1 MNSPIKWIGG
11 KRILRKEI
19 IPLIPKCKCYV
30 EVFGGAG
37 WVLFGKN
44 EKDHKVEV
52 YNDINSELINFFKVV
67 KYKNNEFLERFNYL
81 LVAREIFDDFKY
93 QDISKL
99 SDVDRAF
106 RFWYL
111 LKYSYGGR
119 KNTLNDYSFGY
130 SKERKPPKLDN
141 QKKLIDESYDRLKDV
156 IIENLDY
163 EVLLK
168 KYDGKD
174 TVFYLDPPY
183 LVKGKFYG
191 EFEFTKEDHIKLKE
205 NLSNINGKWIL
216 SINDNEF
223 FRELYKEFNIRETSV
238 NYSSGNAND
247 GSGKRSELIISN
259 F

>member
-67 KYKNNEFLERFNYL
+67 KYKNNEFLERLNYL
-81 LVAREIFDDFKY
+81 LISREIFNDFKY

-205 NLSNINGKWIL
+205 NLSNINGRWIL
-216 SINDNEF
+216 SINDDEF